1 MKEKIL
7 SMLNDTDGLRRFL
20 IIFYIIGV
28 AGMLLPVTSG
38 LFIFLTPVA
47 LLMSFG
53 LLMMNHQPGY
63 NAKNTAVFSFIFI
76 SGIVVELIGVH
87 TGLIFGNYIYGK
99 GLGLKI
105 FDTPLLIGMNWLL
118 LVYTTGTIMQKV
130 NITPVLRIAAG
141 ATMMLI
147 YDLVLEQVAPK
158 MDMWSWENSEVP
170 VNNYIAWW
178 LIAVFF
184 HSLIELFGIKLK
196 NPLSITIL
204 VTQFLFFVVL
214 YLFL

>member
-20 IIFYIIGV
+20 IIFYIIGI

-38 LFIFLTPVA
+38 LFIFLTPMA

-53 LLMMNHQPGY
+53 LLILHHQPGF
-63 NAKNTAVFSFIFI
+63 NTKNIAVFSFIFI
-76 SGIVVELIGVH
+76 SGIVVEVIGVQ
-87 TGLIFGNYIYGK
+87 TGLIFGTYTYGK

-105 FDTPLLIGMNWLL
+105 FDTPILIGMNWLL

-130 NITPVLRIAAG
+130 NIAPVLRIAAG
-141 ATMMLI
+141 ASMMLV

-158 MDMWSWENSEVP
+158 MDMWSWENNEVP
-170 VNNYIAWW
+170 VNNYMAWW

-184 HSLIELFGIKLK
+184 HSLIEIFGIKLR

-204 VTQFLFFVVL
+204 ATQFLFFVVL

>member
-7 SMLNDTDGLRRFL
+7 SMLNDSDGLRRFL

-28 AGMLLPVTSG
+28 AGLLLPVTSA
-38 LFIFLTPVA
+38 LFIYLTPLA

-53 LLMMNHQPGY
+53 LLMMHHHPGF
-63 NAKNTAVFSFIFI
+63 NTKNIILFSFIFI
-76 SGIVVELIGVH
+76 SGIVVEIIGVQ
-87 TGLIFGNYIYGK
+87 TGLIFGNYIYGN
-99 GLGLKI
+99 GLGWKI
-105 FDTPLLIGMNWLL
+105 FDTPILIGMNWLL
-118 LVYTTGTIMQKV
+118 LVYTTGTIMQKI

-147 YDLVLEQVAPK
+147 YDLALEQVAPK
-158 MDMWSWENSEVP
+158 MNMWSWENSEVP

-178 LIAVFF
+178 LIAAFF
-184 HSLIELFGIKLK
+184 HSLIEIFGIKIK

-204 VTQFLFFVVL
+204 VTQFLFFVAL
-214 YLFL
+214 YLFM

>member
-7 SMLNDTDGLRRFL
+7 SILKDINGLRRFV
-20 IIFYIIGV
+20 IMFYIIGA
-28 AGMLLPVTSG
+28 AGMLLPITSG
-38 LFIFLTPVA
+38 LFIFLTPLA

-53 LLMMNHQPGY
+53 LLMMHHQPGFIT
-63 NAKNTAVFSFIFI
+63 KDIAVFSFIFI

-87 TGLIFGNYIYGK
+87 TGLIFGNYSYGK

-105 FDTPLLIGMNWLL
+105 FDTPILIGMNWLL

-130 NITPVLRIAAG
+130 NIFPVLRIAAG
-141 ATMMLI
+141 ASIMLI

>member
-20 IIFYIIGV
+20 IIFYIIGI

-38 LFIFLTPVA
+38 FFIFLTPLA

-53 LLMMNHQPGY
+53 LLMMHHQPGF

-76 SGIVVELIGVH
+76 TGLVVEIIGVK
-87 TGLIFGNYIYGK
+87 TGLIFGNYFYGK

-105 FDTPLLIGMNWLL
+105 FDTPILIGMNWLL
-118 LVYTTGTIMQKV
+118 LVYTTGTIMQKI
-130 NITPVLRIAAG
+130 NITPVLRITAG
-141 ATMMLI
+141 ASMMLI
-147 YDLVLEQVAPK
+147 YDLVLEHVAPK

-196 NPLSITIL
+196 NSLSITIL

>member
-20 IIFYIIGV
+20 IIFYIIGI

-38 LFIFLTPVA
+38 LFIFLTPMA

-53 LLMMNHQPGY
+53 LLILHHQPGF
-63 NAKNTAVFSFIFI
+63 NAKNIAVFSFIFI
-76 SGIVVELIGVH
+76 SGIVVEVIGVQ
-87 TGLIFGNYIYGK
+87 TGVIFGTYTYGK

-105 FDTPLLIGMNWLL
+105 FDTPILIGMNWLL

-130 NITPVLRIAAG
+130 NIAPVLRIAAG
-141 ATMMLI
+141 ASMMLV

-158 MDMWSWENSEVP
+158 MDMWSWENNEVP
-170 VNNYIAWW
+170 VNNYMAWW

-184 HSLIELFGIKLK
+184 HSLIEIFGIKLR

-204 VTQFLFFVVL
+204 ATQFLFFVVL

>member
-1 MKEKIL
+1 MKNKIL

-28 AGMLLPVTSG
+28 AGMLLPVTSK
-38 LFIFLTPVA
+38 LFIFLTPLA

-53 LLMMNHQPGY
+53 LLMIHHQSGF
-63 NAKNTAVFSFIFI
+63 NAKNIAVFSFIFI
-76 SGIVVELIGVH
+76 SGIIVEIIGVQ
-87 TGLIFGNYIYGK
+87 TGLIFGSYSYGK
-99 GLGLKI
+99 GLGLQI
-105 FDTPLLIGMNWLL
+105 LDTPILIGMNWLL

-130 NITPVLRIAAG
+130 NITPVLRIAAS
-141 ATMMLI
+141 ASMMLI
-147 YDLVLEQVAPK
+147 YDLVLERVAPK

-178 LIAVFF
+178 LTAVFF
-184 HSLIELFGIKLK
+184 HSLIEIFGIKLK

-204 VTQFLFFVVL
+204 TTQFLFFVVL
-214 YLFL
+214 YLFM

>member
-28 AGMLLPVTSG
+28 AGLLLPVTSG
-38 LFIFLTPVA
+38 LFIYLTPLA

-53 LLMMNHQPGY
+53 LLMMHHYPGF
-63 NAKNTAVFSFIFI
+63 NTKNIILFSFIFI
-76 SGIVVELIGVH
+76 SGIVVEIIGVQ
-87 TGLIFGNYIYGK
+87 TGLIFGNYIYGN
-99 GLGLKI
+99 GLGWKI
-105 FDTPLLIGMNWLL
+105 FDTPILIGMNWLL
-118 LVYTTGTIMQKV
+118 LVYTTGTVMQKI

-158 MDMWSWENSEVP
+158 MNMWSWENSEVP

-178 LIAVFF
+178 LIAAFF
-184 HSLIELFGIKLK
+184 HSLIVIFGIKIK

-204 VTQFLFFVVL
+204 VTQFLFFVAL
-214 YLFL
+214 YLFM

>member
-1 MKEKIL
+1 
-7 SMLNDTDGLRRFL
+7 MLNDIDGLRRFL
-20 IIFYIIGV
+20 IIFYIIGI
-28 AGMLLPVTSG
+28 AGMLLPVTSE
-38 LFIFLTPVA
+38 LFIFLTPLA

-53 LLMMNHQPGY
+53 LLMIHHQPGF
-63 NAKNTAVFSFIFI
+63 NTKNITVFIFIFI
-76 SGIVVELIGVH
+76 SGIVVEIIGVQ
-87 TGLIFGNYIYGK
+87 TGLIFGTYTYGK

-105 FDTPLLIGMNWLL
+105 FDTPILIGMNWLL

-130 NITPVLRIAAG
+130 KIATGLRIAAG
-141 ATMMLI
+141 ASMMLV

-178 LIAVFF
+178 LIAAFF
-184 HSLIELFGIKLK
+184 HTMIEISGIKLR

-204 VTQFLFFVVL
+204 ATQFLFFVVL
-214 YLFL
+214 YLFM